1 MKKTG
6 LLLFVMTGMI
16 ATLSLATALYAENTS
31 HSLTNLSGDTP
42 NCPKEPICGCCEEP
56 TVIDDCP
63 SCKKEESCS
72 KCAGKNAAGSGSAAV
87 RSVDVNINVGGPR
100 NDSVV
105 DGGLILYPKIP
116 TV

>member
-6 LLLFVMTGMI
+6 LLISVMVGMI
-16 ATLSLATALYAENTS
+16 AVFPFAGFRAQATGP
-31 HSLTNLSGDTP
+31 NLPGDTP
-42 NCPKEPICGCCEEP
+42 NCPKEPICDCCEEP

-105 DGGLILYPKIP
+105 DGGLILYPKLIFFCR
-116 TV
+116 